1 LSAQDSIQVKEQ
13 LSTRIACGCAVERGE
28 AAQHGGD
35 RSGDAVGE
43 RADISRS
50 IGEDVNYTIW

>member
-1 LSAQDSIQVKEQ
+1 MWL
-13 LSTRIACGCAVERGE
+13 RGRERRGG